1 MVTKKHN
8 EIVIDV
14 DERND
19 LGHPVDYRELND
31 TIRRAMCAG
40 MERIILKGVTGQRYI
55 ASAANDPNVKIDI
68 YGTPGN
74 DLGAFLNGGTIEVFG
89 NAQDVT
95 GNTMN
100 DGRIIVHGNSWD
112 ITGLA
117 ARGGVILIRGNS
129 GYRVG
134 IHMKEFNGSG
144 PKMVIGGYVH
154 DYLGEYM
161 AGGTIVVLGMGMKAD
176 ESPVGLSVGTGMHGG
191 RIFVR
196 GKVEE
201 HQLGTAAHLLPMT
214 DKDKDDLLAMI
225 DEFEKAFTVQVSHDL
240 DEYVKIGS
248 TDSQPFRGHYDKS
261 TI

>member
-1 MVTKKHN
+1 MESKKQN
-8 EIVIDV
+8 EVVIDV
-14 DERND
+14 DERNE
-19 LGHPVDYRELND
+19 LGHPLDYRELNEK
-31 TIRRAMCAG
+31 IRSCIASG
-40 MERIILKGVTGQRYI
+40 SERIVLKGVTGQRYI
-55 ASAANDPNVKIDI
+55 ASAANEPRLKIDI

-117 ARGGVILIRGNS
+117 ARGGTMLIRGNS

-134 IHMKEFNGSG
+134 IHMKEVNGRG
-144 PKMVIGGYVH
+144 PRLVIGGSVH

-161 AGGTIVVLGMGMKAD
+161 AGGSIAVLGMGVDKD
-176 ESPVGLSVGTGMHGG
+176 VSPVGLSVGTGMHGG
-191 RIFVR
+191 RIFVK

-201 HQLGTAAHLLPMT
+201 HQLGTAAHLLPIT
-214 DKDKDDLLAMI
+214 DDDWKELLSMI
-225 DEFEKAFTVQVSHDL
+225 EEFEQAFAVKPSRSRE
-240 DEYVKIGS
+240 EYVKVGPL
-248 TDSQPFRGHYDKS
+248 DSRPFRGHYDK
-261 TI
+261 TNI

>member
-1 MVTKKHN
+1 MASKKHN
-8 EIVIDV
+8 EVVIDV
-14 DERND
+14 DERNE
-19 LGHPVDYRELND
+19 LGHPLDYRELNEK
-31 TIRRAMCAG
+31 IRGCISSG
-40 MERIILKGVTGQRYI
+40 MEKVILKGVTGQRYI
-55 ASAANDPNVKIDI
+55 ASAMDDPDVKIDI
-68 YGTPGN
+68 HGTPGN

-117 ARGGVILIRGNS
+117 ARGGTILIRGNS

-144 PKMVIGGYVH
+144 PRLVIGGSVH

-161 AGGTIVVLGMGMKAD
+161 AGGTIAILGIGMEED
-176 ESPVGLSVGTGMHGG
+176 VSPVGLSVGTGMHGG

-196 GKVEE
+196 GAVEE
-201 HQLGTAAHLLPMT
+201 HQLGTAAHVLPLT
-214 DKDKDDLLAMI
+214 DEDWEELQSMI
-225 DEFEKAFTVQVSHDL
+225 EEFEHAFGLKPSRCRD
-240 DEYVKIGS
+240 DYVKVGPL
-248 TDSQPFRGHYDKS
+248 DSRPFRGHYDK
-261 TI
+261 TNI